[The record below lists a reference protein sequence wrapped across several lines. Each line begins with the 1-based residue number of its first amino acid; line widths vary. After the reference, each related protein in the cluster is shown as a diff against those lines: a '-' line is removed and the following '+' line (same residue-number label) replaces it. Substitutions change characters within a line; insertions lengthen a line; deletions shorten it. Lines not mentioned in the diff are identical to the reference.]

1 MASGEAG
8 PGPRGDPLA
17 DRPLDEPLA
26 SRLGP
31 GHPRRNEIIDAHR
44 AAMAEGEAGY
54 LDPTTGLF
62 VLTAVLP
69 PGPGDVLSGG
79 CRHCPYDV

>member
-44 AAMAEGEAGY
+44 AAMAEGDPCY

-62 VLTAVLP
+62 VLTAVYLRDR
-69 PGPGDVLSGG
+69 GTCCGSG